1 MLRRILL
8 VAILAPA
15 TFMAG
20 CKSMANDAPTANAA
34 AGTMQGE
41 SSVSQPETRS
51 IAKDAYIY
59 GFPIVEAYKTLYA
72 QAVDKGGPNYKAPF
86 NQIGNTANVFTPK
99 DTAIITPN
107 SDTPYSFVWMDLRA
121 EPVVLTL
128 PPIEAQRYYSVQL
141 IDLYTHNF
149 AYLGTRATG
158 NKGGNYI
165 IAGPGWTGATPANI
179 NGVIRTESN
188 IAYALYRTQLYDKKD
203 LANVRRIQRG
213 YKVKTLSAFL
223 GTKAPAPAA
232 PISWPQPAPGMTDTP
247 AIFRYLSFM
256 LQFAPT
262 DPSEKDLMARFAKIG
277 VGPGLPFD
285 ERQEPPVVQKALAD
299 GIADGKAEFAQFKK
313 TKVDTREVSS
323 GDFFGTRAYL
333 KNNYLYRY
341 AGAALGIFGN
351 SADEANYPAYFVD
364 ADGQPLD
371 ASTKRY
377 VMHFDKNGLPPANA
391 FWSLTMYDGKSK
403 LLVDNPLNRYLL
415 NSRMLGRL
423 KRDADGGLTFYVQ
436 HDSPGKAKESN
447 WLPAPAGPFYAIMRI
462 YMPKPEV
469 ASGQW
474 QRPPLK
480 QVD

>member
-1 MLRRILL
+1 MLRKFLL
-8 VAILAPA
+8 IAILAPA
-15 TFMAG
+15 SFISG
-20 CKSMANDAPTANAA
+20 CKSIANDGATAKAA

-41 SSVSQPETRS
+41 ISVSSSEARPT
-51 IAKDAYIY
+51 AKEAYIY

-72 QAVDKGGPNYKAPF
+72 QAVDKGGSNFKAPF

-121 EPVVLTL
+121 EPIVLTL

-158 NKGGNYI
+158 NKGGNYLV
-165 IAGPGWTGATPANI
+165 AGPGWTGETPANI
-179 NGVIRTESN
+179 NGVIRAESN
-188 IAYALYRTQLYDKKD
+188 IAYALYRTQLYDEKD

-223 GTKAPAPAA
+223 GTKAPPPAA
-232 PISWPQPAPGMTDTP
+232 PISWPAPEPGMTDTP

-262 DPSEKDLMARFAKIG
+262 DPSERDLMARFARIG

-285 ERQEPPVVQKALAD
+285 ERRQPSSVQKALAD

-313 TKVDTREVSS
+313 SKVDTREVSS

-341 AGAALGIFGN
+341 TGAALGIFGN
-351 SADEANYPAYFVD
+351 SAEEASYPAYFVD
-364 ADGQPLD
+364 ADGHPLD

-377 VMHFDKNGLPPANA
+377 VMHFDKDKLPPADA

-436 HDSPGKAKESN
+436 HDSPGKGKESN
-447 WLPAPAGPFYAIMRI
+447 WLPAPAGPFYAVMRI

-469 ASGQW
+469 TSGQW

-480 QVD
+480 RVD